1 MTHTPPRNIIVRVFF
16 GFWRGITA
24 LRMAVFN
31 VIFLAIL
38 VGIIMAL
45 VGDDDSDALEDG
57 TTLIIN
63 PKGVVVEQSNLSPVD
78 EVLNE
83 ALGESEAQTELR
95 DLVAV
100 LEHAKDDDNISQVLI
115 STDGFVGMGAGMMLE
130 VSEAV
135 AEFKRSDKRVIG
147 YGANMSASQ
156 YFLASLADEVWLD
169 PEGAVLLQGYGRYRQ
184 YFAEAGCGC
193 QSVPS
198 GHLQVRDGALYSQ

>member
-169 PEGAVLLQGYGRYRQ
+169 PEGAVL
-184 YFAEAGCGC
+184 
-193 QSVPS
+193 
-198 GHLQVRDGALYSQ
+198 